1 MNRIYEY
8 FVALGDLFMPRACLA
23 CGRRLGMRERHLCL
37 SCAADVPYTRFWL
50 AAHNPLADRFNAVL
64 ERHRGTEPM
73 DYAYAAA
80 LIYYKGAYRA
90 IPRAL
95 KYQGDL
101 AAGRHYGALLGR
113 RLAAAPHFADID
125 LVIPVPLHWT
135 RRRSRGYNQ
144 AEILAR
150 ALVSAY
156 RSAPAPAPAAPAPA
170 PAAPTTISSAARS
183 PSSTVPSIASSSGPS
198 KRWPVAAGHDDWV
211 APTTISSAA
220 RSPSSTVPSIAS
232 SSGPSKRWPVAAG
245 HDDGAVP
252 AAPPLAAPPLAAP
265 SAAVPSTT
273 SVSDPSERW
282 PVAAGH
288 DDGAVPAAPAPTSSS
303 GTSER
308 WPVEAGHDGGIAP
321 TIVSSAVPSTAIPGT
336 PTTVSSGA
344 PSVVIPGGPR
354 NLPEVRTD
362 LLVRA
367 RRTRTQTRVS
377 VDQKARNVA
386 SAFQVPERFPLWSR
400 LISRLAQFFSSFLT
414 RWPIGV
420 GHDGNHLSSQNDN
433 CLSGQ
438 DEDRLSGHEG
448 NHLSSQDENRLLER
462 ESTRHSRL
470 DRESPADVLASA
482 RHILLVDDTYTTGA
496 TLYACYAAL
505 RPFTTARISIATLA
519 AVEGTPSLVG
529 PSSGTGGAPSSPGMP
544 SSPIVPSVPSVPS
557 VPGDAPASASLSGP

>member
-37 SCAADVPYTRFWL
+37 SCAADVPYTRSWL
-50 AAHNPLADRFNAVL
+50 ASHNPLADRFNAVL

-80 LIYYKGAYRA
+80 LIYYKGAYRS

-113 RLAAAPHFADID
+113 RLAATPHFADID

-135 RRRSRGYNQ
+135 RLRSRGYNQ
-144 AEILAR
+144 AEILAH

-156 RSAPAPAPAAPAPA
+156 RSAPP
-170 PAAPTTISSAARS
+170 
-183 PSSTVPSIASSSGPS
+183 
-198 KRWPVAAGHDDWV
+198 
-211 APTTISSAA
+211 
-220 RSPSSTVPSIAS
+220 
-232 SSGPSKRWPVAAG
+232 
-245 HDDGAVP
+245 P

-265 SAAVPSTT
+265 STAAPSTT
-273 SVSDPSERW
+273 SVSGPSERW

-288 DDGAVPAAPAPTSSS
+288 DDGVVPAAPAPTSSS

-308 WPVEAGHDGGIAP
+308 WPVAAGHDDGAVP
-321 TIVSSAVPSTAIPGT
+321 TIVSSAVPSTAIPGGT
-336 PTTVSSGA
+336 
-344 PSVVIPGGPR
+344 R

-362 LLVRA
+362 LLVRV

-377 VDQKARNVA
+377 VDQKAQNVA
-386 SAFQVPERFPLWSR
+386 SAFQVPERFPLWAR
-400 LISRLAQFFSSFLT
+400 LTSRLARVFSSLLA

-420 GHDGNHLSSQNDN
+420 GQDGNHLSSQNEN
-433 CLSGQ
+433 
-438 DEDRLSGHEG
+438 RLSD
-448 NHLSSQDENRLLER
+448 QDENRLSER
-462 ESTRHSRL
+462 DGIRHSRL
-470 DRESPADVLASA
+470 DRESPAAVLASA

-505 RPFTTARISIATLA
+505 RPYTTARISIATLA
-519 AVEGTPSLVG
+519 AVEGS
-529 PSSGTGGAPSSPGMP
+529 PSSGP
-544 SSPIVPSVPSVPS
+544 
-557 VPGDAPASASLSGP
+557 

>member
-1 MNRIYEY
+1 MD
-8 FVALGDLFMPRACLA
+8 FVIALGDLFMPRACLA
-23 CGRRLGMRERHLCL
+23 CGCRLGMRERHLCL

-80 LIYYKGAYRA
+80 LLYYKGAYRS

-95 KYQGDL
+95 KYQGNL

-135 RRRSRGYNQ
+135 RLRSRGYNQ
-144 AEILAR
+144 AEVLAR
-150 ALVSAY
+150 ALADAF
-156 RSAPAPAPAAPAPA
+156 RATTPPAAL
-170 PAAPTTISSAARS
+170 
-183 PSSTVPSIASSSGPS
+183 STA
-198 KRWPVAAGHDDWV
+198 
-211 APTTISSAA
+211 
-220 RSPSSTVPSIAS
+220 
-232 SSGPSKRWPVAAG
+232 
-245 HDDGAVP
+245 
-252 AAPPLAAPPLAAP
+252 
-265 SAAVPSTT
+265 
-273 SVSDPSERW
+273 
-282 PVAAGH
+282 
-288 DDGAVPAAPAPTSSS
+288 SSS

-308 WPVEAGHDGGIAP
+308 WPVGAGYDEETTP
-321 TIVSSAVPSTAIPGT
+321 TTASPGT
-336 PTTVSSGA
+336 PSTVLLGT
-344 PSVVIPGGPR
+344 PSTVIPGLTR

-377 VDQKARNVA
+377 VDQKAQNVA
-386 SAFQVPERFPLWSR
+386 SAFQVPERFPLLAR
-400 LISRLAQFFSSFLT
+400 LTSRLAQFFSSFLA

-420 GHDGNHLSSQNDN
+420 GHDGNHLSR
-433 CLSGQ
+433 Q
-438 DEDRLSGHEG
+438 DENRLSGHEG
-448 NHLSSQDENRLLER
+448 NHLSKQDENHLPKRNG
-462 ESTRHSRL
+462 TRHSRL

-519 AVEGTPSLVG
+519 AVEGS
-529 PSSGTGGAPSSPGMP
+529 PSSGP
-544 SSPIVPSVPSVPS
+544 
-557 VPGDAPASASLSGP
+557 

>member
-8 FVALGDLFMPRACLA
+8 FVALSDLFMPRACLA

-80 LIYYKGAYRA
+80 LIYYKGAYRS

-170 PAAPTTISSAARS
+170 APTTISSAARS

-198 KRWPVAAGHDDWV
+198 KRWSVAAGHDDGAV
-211 APTTISSAA
+211 PAAPTTISSAA

-232 SSGPSKRWPVAAG
+232 SSG
-245 HDDGAVP
+245 
-252 AAPPLAAPPLAAP
+252 
-265 SAAVPSTT
+265 
-273 SVSDPSERW
+273 PSERW

-303 GTSER
+303 GPSER
-308 WPVEAGHDGGIAP
+308 WPVAAGHDDGVAP

-344 PSVVIPGGPR
+344 PSVVIPGRSR
-354 NLPEVRTD
+354 NIPEVRTD

-377 VDQKARNVA
+377 VDQKAQNVA
-386 SAFQVPERFPLWSR
+386 SAFQVPERFPLRAR
-400 LISRLAQFFSSFLT
+400 LTSRLAQFFSSFLA

-420 GHDGNHLSSQNDN
+420 GHDDNHLSN
-433 CLSGQ
+433 Q
-438 DEDRLSGHEG
+438 DENRVSHHDDNHLSGHED
-448 NHLSSQDENRLLER
+448 NHLSDQDENRLSER
-462 ESTRHSRL
+462 DGIRHSRL
-470 DRESPADVLASA
+470 DRESPAAVLASA
-482 RHILLVDDTYTTGA
+482 RHILLVDDTFTTGA

-505 RPFTTARISIATLA
+505 RPYTTARISIATLA
-519 AVEGTPSLVG
+519 AVEGS
-529 PSSGTGGAPSSPGMP
+529 PSSGP
-544 SSPIVPSVPSVPS
+544 
-557 VPGDAPASASLSGP
+557 

>member
-135 RRRSRGYNQ
+135 RRGYNQ

-198 KRWPVAAGHDDWV
+198 KRW
-211 APTTISSAA
+211 S
-220 RSPSSTVPSIAS
+220 
-232 SSGPSKRWPVAAG
+232 
-245 HDDGAVP
+245 
-252 AAPPLAAPPLAAP
+252 
-265 SAAVPSTT
+265 
-273 SVSDPSERW
+273 
-282 PVAAGH
+282 VAAGH

-308 WPVEAGHDGGIAP
+308 WPVAAGHDDGIAP
-321 TIVSSAVPSTAIPGT
+321 TI
-336 PTTVSSGA
+336 VSSGA

-386 SAFQVPERFPLWSR
+386 SAFQVPERFPLWAR
-400 LISRLAQFFSSFLT
+400 LTSRLARVFSSFLA

-433 CLSGQ
+433 RLSGQ
-438 DEDRLSGHEG
+438 DEDRLSGHNDNHLSKQDENRVSHHDENRLSRHDG
-448 NHLSSQDENRLLER
+448 NHLSSQDENRLSER
-462 ESTRHSRL
+462 DGIRHSRL
-470 DRESPADVLASA
+470 DRESPAAVLASA
-482 RHILLVDDTYTTGA
+482 RHILLVDDTFTTGA

-505 RPFTTARISIATLA
+505 RPYTTARISIATLA
-519 AVEGTPSLVG
+519 AVEGS
-529 PSSGTGGAPSSPGMP
+529 PSSGP
-544 SSPIVPSVPSVPS
+544 
-557 VPGDAPASASLSGP
+557 

>member
-1 MNRIYEY
+1 MID
-8 FVALGDLFMPRACLA
+8 FVIALGDLFMPRACLA

-50 AAHNPLADRFNAVL
+50 APHNPLADRFNAVL

-80 LIYYKGAYRA
+80 LLYYKGAYRA

-135 RRRSRGYNQ
+135 RLRSRGYNQ

-150 ALVSAY
+150 ALSDAFRV
-156 RSAPAPAPAAPAPA
+156 APAPP
-170 PAAPTTISSAARS
+170 
-183 PSSTVPSIASSSGPS
+183 
-198 KRWPVAAGHDDWV
+198 
-211 APTTISSAA
+211 
-220 RSPSSTVPSIAS
+220 
-232 SSGPSKRWPVAAG
+232 
-245 HDDGAVP
+245 GA
-252 AAPPLAAPPLAAP
+252 
-265 SAAVPSTT
+265 
-273 SVSDPSERW
+273 SERW

-288 DDGAVPAAPAPTSSS
+288 DEGVTPTASS
-303 GTSER
+303 GT
-308 WPVEAGHDGGIAP
+308 
-321 TIVSSAVPSTAIPGT
+321 PSTVIP
-336 PTTVSSGA
+336 GA
-344 PSVVIPGGPR
+344 PSTVIPGLTR

-386 SAFQVPERFPLWSR
+386 SAFQVPERFSPR
-400 LISRLAQFFSSFLT
+400 ARIISRLSHIFSFRSP
-414 RWPIGV
+414 RWPIKV
-420 GHDGNHLSSQNDN
+420 GHDEGEP
-433 CLSGQ
+433 SGQ
-438 DEDRLSGHEG
+438 DD
-448 NHLSSQDENRLLER
+448 
-462 ESTRHSRL
+462 TRHSRP
-470 DRESPADVLASA
+470 DRESPAEVLASA
-482 RHILLVDDTYTTGA
+482 RHVLLVDDTFTTGA

-519 AVEGTPSLVG
+519 AVEGTPSMEG
-529 PSSGTGGAPSSPGMP
+529 PPSGTGGS
-544 SSPIVPSVPSVPS
+544 
-557 VPGDAPASASLSGP
+557 